1 MSLVKTIQ
9 ISDRYD
15 NGTGQTFKLKIASAP
30 EDIMDFGMM
39 EERDAAENILMF
51 KETART
57 NVMLRDSKGR
67 FVSYKN
73 PKVQEDIQAAVDL
86 LIPFPKG

>member
-1 MSLVKTIQ
+1 MSLVKVIQ

-15 NGTGQTFKLKIASAP
+15 NGTGQTFKFKIVP
-30 EDIMDFGMM
+30 TTEDAVDFGMM
-39 EERDAAENILMF
+39 VSGDVAEMILMF
-51 KETART
+51 KDTART

-73 PKVQEDIQAAVDL
+73 SKVQEDIQAAVDL